1 MFMERR
7 RFNQEG
13 YSLME
18 VMIAIGIF
26 SIGLLATMSLQTYSI
41 NTNAKSMG
49 VTDACGWAADRMEKM
64 VTLPYDDIVDTT
76 ETEGPYTIA
85 LTVAEGATITNVK
98 TISVT
103 VSSIN
108 NRPKNITFT
117 YYKADN

>member
-1 MFMERR
+1 MERK

-26 SIGLLATMSLQTYSI
+26 SIGVLATMSLQTHSI

-49 VTDACGWAADRMEKM
+49 VTDACGWAADRIEKM
-64 VTLPYDDIVDTT
+64 VTLPYDDIVDTPG

-85 LTVAEGATITNVK
+85 WTVAEDATITNVK

-103 VSSIN
+103 VSSAN
-108 NRPKNITFT
+108 NRPKELTFT
-117 YYKADN
+117 YYKADH